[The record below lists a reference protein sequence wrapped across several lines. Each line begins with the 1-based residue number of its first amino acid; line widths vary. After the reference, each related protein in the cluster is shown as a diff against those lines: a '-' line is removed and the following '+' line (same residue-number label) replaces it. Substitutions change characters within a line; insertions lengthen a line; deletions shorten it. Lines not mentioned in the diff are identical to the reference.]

1 MNNNITCPKCGNEFD
16 VENVLASEIEK
27 KLKTEYQEQLKDSLD
42 SITAEREKLAKELE
56 VFEEKKK
63 NENKIFQERLLQEKN
78 KIQAELNEQIKVSLG
93 KEYEGQLA
101 LLQKN
106 NQENEQKLKEA
117 RAKELEFI
125 KKENELINKEAEL
138 EISIQRRIQEERAA
152 LAETIRS
159 QELEKNALKEN
170 ELMMKMKELEKQLD
184 DQKNLADQMKRKAEQ
199 GSMQLQG
206 EVQELALEALL
217 RSHFPFDVVSEVGK
231 GVKGADCILTIQNQ
245 FGHECGKIIFES
257 KRTENFAADWIDKL
271 KADMLSQKAD
281 LAVIVTKAMPKDL
294 DQFGEKNGVYICSFK
309 EVKSLTQLLRMGII
323 KVYEARKNQENK
335 GDKMVALY
343 NYLTGSEFIGNW
355 NAIREGFGSLRQM
368 LQKERDDFER
378 NWKKK
383 EKQLELIIQ
392 NSLQISGSM
401 QGIAGQNQID
411 MELLEKSNEPDELP
425 E

>member
-27 KLKTEYQEQLKDSLD
+27 KLKSEYQEQLKDSLD
-42 SITAEREKLAKELE
+42 SITVEREKLAKELE

-93 KEYEGQLA
+93 KEYEDQLA

-117 RAKELEFI
+117 RAKEVEFL

-159 QELEKNALKEN
+159 QEVEKNALKEN